1 MFESTRQDRQER
13 GCVMMS
19 EMRQAMISEDET
31 VIEDESFRGCLNVLE
46 QRLEKV
52 RSLGWPYS
60 EIDFSPQV
68 RAVSMKGR
76 AEDSRQNNIRTG
88 AMVL

>member
-1 MFESTRQDRQER
+1 
-13 GCVMMS
+13 MMS

-31 VIEDESFRGCLNVLE
+31 VIKDELSRGCLNVLE

-52 RSLGWPYS
+52 RSWGWPYS

-68 RAVSMKGR
+68 RAASMKSR
-76 AEDSRQNNIRTG
+76 AEDSHQHDIRTG

>member
-52 RSLGWPYS
+52 RSWGWPYS

-68 RAVSMKGR
+68 KAALMKSQAENNPQRKNKTRVLVS
-76 AEDSRQNNIRTG
+76 
-88 AMVL
+88 

>member
-1 MFESTRQDRQER
+1 
-13 GCVMMS
+13 MMS
-19 EMRQAMISEDET
+19 EMRQVMISEDET

-46 QRLEKV
+46 QRLDRV
-52 RSLGWPYS
+52 QSWGWPYS

-68 RAVSMKGR
+68 RAVLMKLR

>member
-1 MFESTRQDRQER
+1 
-13 GCVMMS
+13 MMS

-31 VIEDESFRGCLNVLE
+31 VIKDESFRGCLNVLE

-52 RSLGWPYS
+52 RSWGWPYS

-68 RAVSMKGR
+68 RAASMKGQS
-76 AEDSRQNNIRTG
+76 EDSHQHNIRTG